1 MATSWPPSPTTC
13 GPDAVNLL
21 HYLALR
27 QCDVRDLQRALA
39 GRGLSSLGRAESH
52 VLATIDAVLDR
63 LGAPARGAVPDA
75 PSFNSSNELIAAHN
89 AAALGPL
96 PASGPVRLMV
106 TVPSEAA
113 DDRGVIRDLVDA
125 GMDLARINCAHDNA
139 AAWRAMAA
147 AVRAEGERVGR
158 TIRVA
163 FDLAGPKLRT
173 GVLEPGPAVVRA
185 RPRRGVDGAVQR
197 PAQICFVTADAATST
212 DPDIVVVPV
221 TGTVL
226 DGVVVG
232 DEILLRDTRGRRRR
246 LRIRTTSGSVEA
258 TSDRTT
264 YFSAGTR
271 LERRRDGDVVAVGE
285 VGELPATVSF
295 IRLERED
302 RLRVRRDLAVG
313 RPALL
318 SADGAVLE
326 PATIGCELAS
336 VFAAIAVGH
345 RVLIDDGSIEGVVER
360 VEPDS
365 FDVVITR
372 PDEAKLKGEKG
383 INLPDTTFVAP
394 ALTIEDRDALDVIAP
409 LADLVSLSFVRSV
422 DDVVELREALD
433 VLGRPDVAVGL
444 KIEHTAAF
452 AALPRLLLHAC
463 QRPPTAVMLARGD
476 LAIEVGFER
485 LAELQ
490 EQVLWL
496 CEAAHVPVIW
506 ATQVVESLAKHGI
519 PTRAEV
525 TDAAWASR
533 AECVMLN
540 KGPHIVDA
548 IRFLDDV
555 FARMHEHHDK
565 RTTLLRRLSISDA
578 FNLPIPT
585 DVGRPEATAKADLDK
600 FAP

>member
-1 MATSWPPSPTTC
+1 MMGRMGANVTVKVVLGGAATEMIDDELVAALLDIRKRALELQEGCGDELAAVPDDVRPS
-13 GPDAVNLL
+13 AVNLL

-27 QCDVRDLQRALA
+27 QYDVRDLQRALA

-173 GVLEPGPAVVRA
+173 GVLEPGPAVLRA

-197 PAQICFVTADAATST
+197 PAQIRFVTADAATST

-221 TGTVL
+221 TGIVL
-226 DGVVVG
+226 DGVAVG
-232 DEILLRDTRGRRRR
+232 DEIRASRHAGAPAPPAHPDGRPGRSRRRA
-246 LRIRTTSGSVEA
+246 TAPPTSQ
-258 TSDRTT
+258 T
-264 YFSAGTR
+264 GTR
-271 LERRRDGDVVAVGE
+271 LERRPRRRTSSLSVR
-285 VGELPATVSF
+285 VGELPATASF
-295 IRLERED
+295 IRLEHDD

-313 RPALL
+313 RPAH
-318 SADGAVLE
+318 AVHDGAVLE

-383 INLPDTTFVAP
+383 INLPDTRFVAP
-394 ALTIEDRDALDVIAP
+394 ALTIEDRAALDVIAP

-422 DDVVELREALD
+422 DDVVELRAALD
-433 VLGRPDVAVGL
+433 VLRPTRRRGRAQDRAHCRV
-444 KIEHTAAF
+444 
-452 AALPRLLLHAC
+452 R
-463 QRPPTAVMLARGD
+463 RPP
-476 LAIEVGFER
+476 
-485 LAELQ
+485 
-490 EQVLWL
+490 
-496 CEAAHVPVIW
+496 
-506 ATQVVESLAKHGI
+506 
-519 PTRAEV
+519 
-525 TDAAWASR
+525 
-533 AECVMLN
+533 
-540 KGPHIVDA
+540 
-548 IRFLDDV
+548 
-555 FARMHEHHDK
+555 
-565 RTTLLRRLSISDA
+565 
-578 FNLPIPT
+578 
-585 DVGRPEATAKADLDK
+585 
-600 FAP
+600 